1 MTIEIEETATS
12 ADDLA
17 REFAA
22 LTAEGEALDG
32 EQIPLTGE
40 QSENEPEKAEIP
52 TGELMAQ
59 VVQTTA
65 DIFAPNW
72 EIQAEESEA
81 LGNAYG
87 ALLDKYMPDSGLDKY
102 GVEIAAVMVTGMVLR
117 SRAGVPLKKQPKSQ
131 KTARSREEKT
141 EENQELAKEEIK
153 KPEPEQEIINSN
165 PSGVL

>member
-1 MTIEIEETATS
+1 MTIEIEETTQGV
-12 ADDLA
+12 DDLA

-32 EQIPLTGE
+32 EQNPLTGE
-40 QSENEPEKAEIP
+40 TPDKEPAELEIP

-72 EIQAEESEA
+72 EIQPDESEA

-87 ALLDKYMPDSGLDKY
+87 ALLDKYMPDSGLDKW
-102 GVEIAAVMVTGMVLR
+102 GLEITALMVTGMVIR
-117 SRAGVPLKKQPKSQ
+117 SRAGVPLKKKPKSE
-131 KTARSREEKT
+131 KTRQGEKNEPEEK
-141 EENQELAKEEIK
+141 QEVKES
-153 KPEPEQEIINSN
+153 EPKQEILNSN